1 MNIPAAYPR
10 PQLRRT
16 DWLCLNGSWQAAIT
30 PSNQMPEEWPYT
42 IQVPYS
48 PETPVSGMPRGPQP
62 DETLWYR
69 RTFVLP
75 ESWRGNRVLL
85 QFGAVDQ
92 ECTVWVN
99 GGQAGGHRGGYTPF
113 WMDITDFL
121 CPDENQLIVA
131 VRDATEATGLA
142 RGKQSSM
149 PSGIWYTAQS
159 GIWQTVWL
167 EPVPPEGIAS
177 LRVQP
182 LYDEAALE
190 ITAQPLGQGASGRVT
205 VLDAAGRTVGTAALE
220 PYRTARVQLERFVPW
235 SCEKPYLYTV
245 QVEMGGDCAE
255 SYAAFRKIEIKE
267 CGGIPRICL
276 NGRPVFLSGLL
287 DQGYWPAGLYIAP
300 DEAMEQE
307 IRRVKQLGFNLLRKH
322 VKVEPAR
329 WYWHCDR
336 LGMLVWQDMPNGG
349 GPYKSAVIQ
358 ALPFAGVMLKDDKYE
373 RFGRADEEG
382 RRQFEDELDEMVEAL
397 RHFACIV
404 VWTPFNEGWGQFD
417 AARIADRL
425 RREDPT
431 RLVDHASGWH
441 DQGAGDIAS
450 PHVYFHPY
458 KFSPDRHGRAV
469 VLTEF
474 GGYALP
480 VEDHSTGKK
489 LFGYRKYTSAAQL
502 TQGFKKLYR
511 GQILPAVKKGL
522 CGCIYTQ
529 LTDVE
534 GEMNGLFTA
543 DRAVCKID
551 TASLRSIN
559 AALAASLRRKE
570 DAQ

>member
-1 MNIPAAYPR
+1 MNVSAAYPR
-10 PQLRRT
+10 PQMRRT
-16 DWLCLNGSWQAAIT
+16 DWLCLDGSWQASIT
-30 PSNQMPEEWPYT
+30 PFDQVPEEWPYT

-48 PETPVSGMPRGPQP
+48 PEPPASGMPRGPWQ
-62 DETLWYR
+62 DEILWYR
-69 RTFVLP
+69 RLFVLP
-75 ESWRGNRVLL
+75 ESWQGKRVLL

-99 GGQAGGHRGGYTPF
+99 GGQAGAHQGGYTPF
-113 WMDITDFL
+113 WLDISDFL

-131 VRDATEATGLA
+131 VRDTTESSGLA
-142 RGKQSSM
+142 RGKQSSA
-149 PSGIWYTAQS
+149 PGGIWYTAQS

-167 EPVPPEGIAS
+167 EPVPPEGMAS

-182 LYDEAALE
+182 LYDEAVLEVTAWPLAEGAL
-190 ITAQPLGQGASGRVT
+190 GKVT
-205 VLDAAGRTVGTAALE
+205 VRDAAGRIVGAAPLE
-220 PYRTARVQLERFVPW
+220 PFCTARVSLEHFVPW

-245 QVEMGGDCAE
+245 QAEMGGDCVE
-255 SYAAFRKIEIKE
+255 SYAAFRKIEVKE

-276 NGRPVFLSGLL
+276 NDRPVFLSGLL
-287 DQGYWPAGLYIAP
+287 DQGYWPDGLYTAP

-322 VKVEPAR
+322 AKVEPAR

-349 GPYKSAVIQ
+349 GAYKPAVIQ
-358 ALPFAGVMLKDDKYE
+358 VLPFAGVMLQDDRYE
-373 RFGRADEEG
+373 KFGREDKEG
-382 RRQFEDELDEMVEAL
+382 RRLFEIELDEMIDSL

-404 VWTPFNEGWGQFD
+404 AWTPFNEGWGQFD
-417 AARIADRL
+417 AARIAAHL
-425 RREDPT
+425 REKDPT

-450 PHVYFHPY
+450 PHVYFRPY
-458 KFSPDRHGRAV
+458 RFSPDRHGRAT

-474 GGYALP
+474 GGYALL
-480 VEDHSTGKK
+480 VAGHSTGKK
-489 LFGYRKYTSAAQL
+489 LFGYRKYTSSAQL
-502 TQGFKKLYR
+502 TQAFKTLYR
-511 GQILPAVKKGL
+511 AQILPAIKKGL

-551 TASLRSIN
+551 AASLRSIN

-570 DAQ
+570 EPQ